1 MKRGENMLK
10 IAVCDDEKNICDYI
24 EKRITDYLARV
35 DEDAEISVFYDSAPL
50 LEACKKSNDFDIIF
64 LDIKMKTINGVDC
77 AKLLRENDV
86 NSLIVF
92 VTSSAEYVF
101 SGYEVKAFRY
111 ILKTDL
117 VNAFDRIFGEC
128 LTELKKNTDKVF
140 PLKTTSVVKN
150 IPLNDLLYFESNK
163 RVLIVHT
170 KGEDHSFYGKLDD
183 IEEGLQNDNF
193 IRIHQSFLVN
203 ALKIKSVSKTE
214 VTLKNGDILP
224 VSKSRATAVKEA
236 YLWSKS

>member
-1 MKRGENMLK
+1 MLK
-10 IAVCDDEKNICDYI
+10 IAVCDDEKNVCDYI
-24 EKRITDYLARV
+24 EKRITDYLAKI

-50 LEACKKSNDFDIIF
+50 IEKCKESNDFDIIF

-150 IPLNDLLYFESNK
+150 IPLNDILYFESNK
-163 RVLIVHT
+163 RVLILHT
-170 KGEDHSFYGKLDD
+170 KNENYSFYGKLDD
-183 IEEGLQNDNF
+183 IEESLKDDDF

-203 ALKIKSVSKTE
+203 ALRIKSVSKTE
-214 VTLKNGDILP
+214 VALKNGDVLP

>member
-1 MKRGENMLK
+1 MLK

-24 EKRITDYLARV
+24 EKRVTDYLARV
-35 DEDAEISVFYDSAPL
+35 DENAEISVFYDSAPL

-128 LTELKKNTDKVF
+128 LTELKKNIDKVF

-150 IPLNDLLYFESNK
+150 LPLNDILYFESNK

>member
-1 MKRGENMLK
+1 
-10 IAVCDDEKNICDYI
+10 
-24 EKRITDYLARV
+24 
-35 DEDAEISVFYDSAPL
+35 
-50 LEACKKSNDFDIIF
+50 
-64 LDIKMKTINGVDC
+64 MKTINGVDC

-140 PLKTTSVVKN
+140 SLKTTSVVKN
-150 IPLNDLLYFESNK
+150 IPLNDILYFESNK

-170 KGEDHSFYGKLDD
+170 KGEDLSFYGKLDD
-183 IEEGLQNDNF
+183 IEDSLKNDNF

-203 ALKIKSVSKTE
+203 ALKIRSVSKTE
-214 VTLKNGDILP
+214 VELKNGDVLP

>member
-1 MKRGENMLK
+1 MLK
-10 IAVCDDEKNICDYI
+10 IAVCDDEKVICDYL
-24 EKRITDYLARV
+24 EKRINDYLAKI
-35 DEDAEISVFYDSAPL
+35 DENAEVSVFYDSAPL
-50 LEACKKSNDFDIIF
+50 LDACRKSNDFDIIF

-128 LTELKKNTDKVF
+128 ITELKRNTDKTF
-140 PLKTTSVVKN
+140 PLRTTSVVKN
-150 IPLNDLLYFESNK
+150 IPLNDILYFESNK

-170 KGEDHSFYGKLDD
+170 KGEDLSFYGKLDD
-183 IEEGLQNDNF
+183 IEDSLKNDNF

-203 ALKIKSVSKTE
+203 ALKIRSVSKTE
-214 VTLKNGDILP
+214 VELKNGDVLP

>member
-1 MKRGENMLK
+1 MLK

-24 EKRITDYLARV
+24 EKRVTDYLAKI
-35 DEDAEISVFYDSAPL
+35 DENAEISVFYDSAPL

-128 LTELKKNTDKVF
+128 LTELKKNIDKVF

-150 IPLNDLLYFESNK
+150 IPLNDILYFESNK

>member
-1 MKRGENMLK
+1 MLR
-10 IAVCDDEKNICDYI
+10 IAICDDEKNICDYL
-24 EKRITDYLARV
+24 EKRVTDYLAKI

-128 LTELKKNTDKVF
+128 IAELKKNTDKVF

-150 IPLNDLLYFESNK
+150 IPLNDILYFESNK

-170 KGEDHSFYGKLDD
+170 KGEDLSFYGKLDD
-183 IEEGLQNDNF
+183 IEGSLKNDNF

-214 VTLKNGDILP
+214 VALKNGDILP

>member
-1 MKRGENMLK
+1 MLK
-10 IAVCDDEKNICDYI
+10 IAVCDDEKVICDYL

-50 LEACKKSNDFDIIF
+50 LETCKKSNDFDIIF

-140 PLKTTSVVKN
+140 SLKTTSVVKN
-150 IPLNDLLYFESNK
+150 IPLNDILYFESNK

-170 KGEDHSFYGKLDD
+170 KGEDLSFYGKLDD
-183 IEEGLQNDNF
+183 IEDSLKNDNF

-203 ALKIKSVSKTE
+203 ALKIRSVSKTE
-214 VTLKNGDILP
+214 VELKNGDVLP

>member
-1 MKRGENMLK
+1 MLK
-10 IAVCDDEKNICDYI
+10 IAVCDDEKNVCDYI
-24 EKRITDYLARV
+24 EKRITDYLAKI
-35 DEDAEISVFYDSAPL
+35 DEAAEISVFYDSAPL
-50 LEACKKSNDFDIIF
+50 IEKCKESNDFDIIF

-77 AKLLRENDV
+77 AKLLRENGV

-150 IPLNDLLYFESNK
+150 IPLNDILYFESNK
-163 RVLIVHT
+163 RVLVVHT
-170 KGEDHSFYGKLDD
+170 KGENLSFYGKLDD
-183 IEEGLQNDNF
+183 IEESLKDDNF

-203 ALKIKSVSKTE
+203 ALRIKSVSKTE
-214 VTLKNGDILP
+214 ATLKNGDVLP

>member
-1 MKRGENMLK
+1 MLK

-24 EKRITDYLARV
+24 EKRVTDYLAKI

-128 LTELKKNTDKVF
+128 LTELKKNIDKVF

-150 IPLNDLLYFESNK
+150 LPLNDILYFESNK

-203 ALKIKSVSKTE
+203 AFKINSVSKTE